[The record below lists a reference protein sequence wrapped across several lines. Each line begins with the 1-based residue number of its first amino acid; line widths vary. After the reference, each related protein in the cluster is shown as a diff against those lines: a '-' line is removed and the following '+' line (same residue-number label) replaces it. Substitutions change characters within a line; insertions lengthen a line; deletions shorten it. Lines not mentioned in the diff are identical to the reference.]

1 MQMGFSASRRGLPL
15 CRRRH
20 MNEEDLIRQ
29 KQLDDMKKHYEFIE
43 RIAKAL
49 EALVDIVERIHRK
62 SNEKI

>member
-1 MQMGFSASRRGLPL
+1 
-15 CRRRH
+15 